1 MTFPNHIRGSARKSL
16 GGKWGRASAESRER
30 QRAHTLPDGETLY
43 RRALADAR
51 GQIVRAG
58 FSVVAGRWLNW
69 CVRRAM
75 LPGSRTNQF
84 EFVASGRVKLTAGPR
99 RFPRRI
105 RPDGRRGLASE

>member
-1 MTFPNHIRGSARKSL
+1 MTFPNHITGRARKEL
-16 GGKWGRASAESRER
+16 GRKWGNAAAEARELNRMLSAPDFRTKLSRAKW
-30 QRAHTLPDGETLY
+30 
-43 RRALADAR
+43 DAR
-51 GQIVRAG
+51 GQMGRAG
-58 FSVVAGRWLNW
+58 FSVVAGRWVNW

-84 EFVASGRVKLTAGPR
+84 EFVASGRVKLTAGLR

>member
-1 MTFPNHIRGSARKSL
+1 MKFPNHITGLARKEL
-16 GGKWGRASAESRER
+16 GRKWGRASAQARER
-30 QRAHTLPDGETLY
+30 QRTHTPPDGETLH

-58 FSVVAGRWLNW
+58 FSVVAGRWVNW

>member
-1 MTFPNHIRGSARKSL
+1 MTFPNHITGRARKEL
-16 GGKWGRASAESRER
+16 GRTWGERSAAAKSAARTSS
-30 QRAHTLPDGETLY
+30 APDGETLH

-58 FSVVAGRWLNW
+58 FSVVAGRWVDW

-75 LPGSRTNQF
+75 APGSRTNQF
-84 EFVASGRVKLTAGPR
+84 EFVAAGRVKLTAGPR

-105 RPDGRRGLASE
+105 RPDGRRGLAAE

>member
-1 MTFPNHIRGSARKSL
+1 MTFPNHVRGHARRAL
-16 GGKWGRASAESRER
+16 GRKWGRAAAEARELNR
-30 QRAHTLPDGETLY
+30 LLTSPDFRTQLMRARHDM
-43 RRALADAR
+43 R

-58 FSVVAGRWLNW
+58 FSVFAGRWVNW